1 MWSERGVSCL
11 CVFIA
16 VVNSHNSIYKMW
28 EIYDSS
34 RLYIWSV
41 FFFGFNQNERKQQ
54 TFRVWSG
61 PGITLYSLIISINL
75 ESALWIS
82 NEFEFIFTTFKL
94 FLNFF
99 LDAIG
104 AIVCLWATFFL
115 LLFVLHFCRND
126 MVLLNSP

>member
-1 MWSERGVSCL
+1 
-11 CVFIA
+11 
-16 VVNSHNSIYKMW
+16 MW

-99 LDAIG
+99 
-104 AIVCLWATFFL
+104 
-115 LLFVLHFCRND
+115 
-126 MVLLNSP
+126 